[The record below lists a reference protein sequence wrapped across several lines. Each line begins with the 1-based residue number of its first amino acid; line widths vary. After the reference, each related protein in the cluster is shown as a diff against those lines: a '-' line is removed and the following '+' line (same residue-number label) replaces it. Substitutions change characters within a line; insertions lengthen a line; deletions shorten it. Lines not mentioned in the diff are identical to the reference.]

1 MRITFITLFPELIK
15 PWLGFGPIRAA
26 AEAGSL
32 RVSLLNP
39 KHYARTPKDTDDY
52 PFGGGPGMVLRP
64 EPLIR
69 AITDATQDE
78 PGLVLV
84 ASARGRV
91 LCQEWIRE
99 LSLQQHIVVV
109 CGRYKDI
116 DERVLRWADGEFS
129 AGDFVV
135 SGGEGPGIILMD
147 AIARLLPGA
156 LGDQDSA
163 KDDSFEEG
171 ILGHPSYTKPREY
184 LGLSVPDVLLS
195 GDHRAIARW
204 RRRKALLYTLRQRP
218 DLLVKKWPGSD
229 ELELL
234 RESLK
239 EEKNRGRLNKGP

>member
-15 PWLGFGPIRAA
+15 PWLEFGPVRAA
-26 AEAGSL
+26 TEAGSL
-32 RVSLLNP
+32 IVRFLNP
-39 KHYARTPKDTDDY
+39 RHYARTPKDTDDY

-69 AITDATQDE
+69 AITDATDDE

-91 LCQEWIRE
+91 LCQEWIKE
-99 LSLQQHIVVV
+99 LLEQPHIVIV

-116 DERVLRWADGEFS
+116 DERVLRWANGEFS

-135 SGGEGPGIILMD
+135 SGGEGPGIILLD

-156 LGDQDSA
+156 LGDQGSA
-163 KDDSFEEG
+163 RDDSFEKG
-171 ILGHPSYTKPREY
+171 ILGYPSYTKPREY
-184 LGLSVPDVLLS
+184 LGLSVPEVLLS
-195 GDHRAIARW
+195 GDHRAISNW
-204 RRRKALLYTLRQRP
+204 RKRQALLYTLRLRP
-218 DLLVKKWPGSD
+218 DLLAGKWLGS
-229 ELELL
+229 EEMELL

-239 EEKNRGRLNKGP
+239 EEKNRGRPDKSR

>member
-1 MRITFITLFPELIK
+1 MRITFITLFPELVK
-15 PWLGFGPIRAA
+15 PWLEFGPPRAA
-26 AEAGSL
+26 SDAGSL
-32 RVSLLNP
+32 QVRFLNP

-69 AITDATQDE
+69 AITDATDDE
-78 PGLVLV
+78 AGLVLV

-91 LCQEWIRE
+91 LCQDWIKE
-99 LSLQQHIVVV
+99 LASQPHLVIV

-129 AGDFVV
+129 VGNLVV
-135 SGGEGPGIILMD
+135 SGGEGPGVILLD

-163 KDDSFEEG
+163 RDDSFEG
-171 ILGHPSYTKPREY
+171 GLLGHPSYTKPREY
-184 LGLSVPDVLLS
+184 LGLSVPGVLVS
-195 GDHRAIARW
+195 GDHRAIANW
-204 RRRKALLYTLRQRP
+204 RRRQALLYTLRQRP
-218 DLLVKKWPGSD
+218 DLLARKGLGSG
-229 ELELL
+229 EMKLL

-239 EEKNRGRLNKGP
+239 EEKNRGRPDKGP

>member
-1 MRITFITLFPELIK
+1 MRITFITLFPELVK
-15 PWLGFGPIRAA
+15 PWLEFGPPRAA
-26 AEAGSL
+26 SDAGSL
-32 RVSLLNP
+32 QVRFLNP

-69 AITDATQDE
+69 AITDATDDE
-78 PGLVLV
+78 GGLVLV

-91 LCQEWIRE
+91 LCQDWIKE
-99 LSLQQHIVVV
+99 LASQPHLVIV

-129 AGDFVV
+129 VGNLVV
-135 SGGEGPGIILMD
+135 SGGEGPGVILLD

-163 KDDSFEEG
+163 RDDSFEDG
-171 ILGHPSYTKPREY
+171 LLGHPSYTKPREY
-184 LGLSVPDVLLS
+184 LGLSVPGVLVS
-195 GDHRAIARW
+195 GDHRAIANW
-204 RRRKALLYTLRQRP
+204 RKRQALLYTLRQRP
-218 DLLVKKWPGSD
+218 DLLARKSLGSG
-229 ELELL
+229 EMKLL

-239 EEKNRGRLNKGP
+239 EEKNRGRPDKGP

>member
-1 MRITFITLFPELIK
+1 MRITFITLFPELMK
-15 PWLGFGPIRAA
+15 PWLEFGPPRAA
-26 AEAGSL
+26 SDAGSL
-32 RVSLLNP
+32 QVRFLNP

-69 AITDATQDE
+69 AITDATDDE
-78 PGLVLV
+78 GGLVLV

-91 LCQEWIRE
+91 LCQDWIKE
-99 LSLQQHIVVV
+99 LASQPHLVIV

-129 AGDFVV
+129 VGNLVV
-135 SGGEGPGIILMD
+135 SGGEGPGVILLD

-163 KDDSFEEG
+163 RDDSFEDG
-171 ILGHPSYTKPREY
+171 LLGHPSYTKPREY
-184 LGLSVPDVLLS
+184 LGLSVPGVLVS
-195 GDHRAIARW
+195 GDHRAIANW
-204 RRRKALLYTLRQRP
+204 RRRQALLYTLRQRP
-218 DLLVKKWPGSD
+218 DLLARKGLGSG
-229 ELELL
+229 EMKLL

-239 EEKNRGRLNKGP
+239 EEKNRGRPDKGP